1 VVSAAA
7 RREAVGWLRARG
19 FSERRSCRL
28 ASLSRCGARYTSR
41 KRANDE
47 QLAGE
52 LRALAARYK
61 RFGYRR
67 AHAVLRRDGQT
78 INHKRVARV
87 WRVCGLSLP
96 RRRPRRR
103 YKPQPP
109 TAPRQ
114 ATRPNEVW
122 TYDFMHDA
130 CASGRKLKLL
140 TVMDEFTRESICVET
155 RTSIKSRAVVEVLG
169 RLMQE
174 HGTPARPSLR

>member
-1 VVSAAA
+1 VVSAQG

-87 WRVCGLSLP
+87 WRVCGFGLAAS
-96 RRRPRRR
+96 
-103 YKPQPP
+103 QTSP
-109 TAPRQ
+109 TLQAATPDRASAGDAPERG
-114 ATRPNEVW
+114 V
-122 TYDFMHDA
+122 D
-130 CASGRKLKLL
+130 
-140 TVMDEFTRESICVET
+140 V
-155 RTSIKSRAVVEVLG
+155 
-169 RLMQE
+169 
-174 HGTPARPSLR
+174 